1 MNRKGYMLMRYFFT
15 TILIMS
21 VYGIGF
27 TQEKSGKLKIFFLL
41 TANQKKI
48 VFKDSLYIN
57 SFNETYKISKLKYY
71 VSSFNLGNS
80 AVKMNHEK
88 YFLVSAGNIENAIL
102 FESVPTNSYSTLS
115 FCLGIDSIDNCTG
128 AQTGSL
134 DPINDMFWTWNSGY
148 VYFKLEGNSQSSPA
162 DMNRIEYH
170 IGGYKNENI
179 AKRKINVNMRSVDTL
194 LSPLKIMPDKTTDV
208 FIELNLDNLWNY
220 ASDLKIS
227 ETPICVSPGETA
239 MLIADN
245 FESLFS
251 IKNIIV
257 H

>member
-1 MNRKGYMLMRYFFT
+1 MAL
-15 TILIMS
+15 
-21 VYGIGF
+21 YGIGY
-27 TQEKSGKLKIFFLL
+27 TQEKFGKLKVFFVL
-41 TANQKKI
+41 TANQKKL
-48 VFKDSLYIN
+48 VLRDSFYIN
-57 SFNETYKISKLKYY
+57 HFNETYSISKLKYY
-71 VSSFNLGNS
+71 VTSFNLEGS
-80 AVKMNHEK
+80 TVKMNHEK
-88 YFLVSAGNIENAIL
+88 YFLVNASNQENAIL
-102 FESVPTNSYSTLS
+102 FENIPTNSYSTLS
-115 FCLGIDSIDNCTG
+115 FCVGVDSMDNCTG
-128 AQTGSL
+128 AQSGSL

-148 VYFKLEGNSQSSPA
+148 VYFKLEGNSTSSTA

-194 LSPLKIMPDKTTDV
+194 LSPLKIMPNKTTEV
-208 FIELNLDNLWNY
+208 FIELNLDNLWRY
-220 ASDLKIS
+220 PSHLKIS
-227 ETPICVSPGETA
+227 ETPICVSPGEKA